1 MLTDVHCHLTHGL
14 FDDLDKVI
22 QRARDAGVK
31 RIITAGTN
39 NETNKQVIGLTE
51 KYPDIVRASLGMYP
65 LDALGIDDDG
75 MQGPPEDVD
84 QAIEYI
90 LNNKDKIVGVGEI
103 GMDFKTV
110 TRIEQQIKIFK
121 KFVDVAKKI
130 GKPVIV
136 HSRKAEKEV
145 VEVLGFQPVKSV
157 LHCFGGRKSLVKQ
170 AAEDGMYFS
179 IPPILLRSSHFEMI
193 VNTVNINQLL
203 TETDAPWL
211 NNLEERNE
219 PANVSRTVERIAK
232 IKGLDTKEA
241 ETILYANYQKVFKD

>member
-1 MLTDVHCHLTHGL
+1 MLADVHCHLTHGL

-31 RIITAGTN
+31 RIITAGSN
-39 NETNKQVIGLTE
+39 NETNQKVVGLVE
-51 KYPDIVRASLGMYP
+51 KYPDILRASLGMYP
-65 LDALGIDDDG
+65 LDALGIDDEG

-84 QAIEYI
+84 KAVEFI

-110 TRIEQQIKIFK
+110 TRIEEQVKIFK
-121 KFVDVAKKI
+121 KFIDAARKI
-130 GKPVIV
+130 DKPVIV

-145 VEVLGFQPVKSV
+145 VEVLGMQPVKAV
-157 LHCFGGRKSLVKQ
+157 LHCFGGRKGLVKQ

-193 VNTVNINQLL
+193 VKTVNINQLL

-211 NNLEERNE
+211 NNIDERNE
-219 PANVSRTVERIAK
+219 PANVARTVERIAQ
-232 IKGLDTKEA
+232 IKGVDKQEA